1 MPTRFREWQFR
12 RRIELGAQFFVT
24 GPILDPEVLERYMGR
39 LKLKPEDPPI
49 YVMIIPPFSP
59 LWVEQMEQIGSVPA
73 SDGLKQRLAELAP
86 DVARKVAWELTAE
99 LETRAREA
107 GAAGVILMG
116 LKYDSVVGEA
126 VDKWLRRVE
135 A

>member
-1 MPTRFREWQFR
+1 
-12 RRIELGAQFFVT
+12 
-24 GPILDPEVLERYMGR
+24 
-39 LKLKPEDPPI
+39 
-49 YVMIIPPFSP
+49 MIIPPFSP

-86 DVARKVAWELTAE
+86 DVARKVAWELTGE

-126 VDKWLRRVE
+126 VDRWLRRDE
-135 A
+135 P